1 MMNTTIK
8 YRQAHVKG
16 GVRLVNEK
24 ITAIENIN
32 VHTIPTNKYKTNTLV
47 WKMKAPLANE
57 TVTLRALL
65 PYVLQSGTAEHPS
78 AKQLRTYLDELYGAT
93 LNVDLSK
100 KGESHII
107 TIRIDVANEVFLQE
121 KMPLLRNALKLLSD
135 IILRP
140 ALQDGRFVDRIVEQ
154 EKRAL
159 KQRIQ
164 AVYDDKMRY
173 ASLRLIQEMCKGE
186 PYALNAS
193 GELDDV
199 DRITAEELFQYYKK
213 ALQED
218 EIDLY
223 VIGDVQEET
232 VLEAVASHFSLPN
245 RTVRSSMGEMV
256 LSKTRDKVNE
266 VIEKQDIKQG
276 KLNIGYRTNITY
288 DDDDYYALQ
297 MFNGIFG
304 GFSHSKL
311 FMNVREKASLAYYA
325 ASRLESHKGLLMV
338 TSGIE
343 PANYQKAL
351 QIIEKQME
359 AMKNGDITDEEI
371 AQTKAVI
378 RNQLLETID
387 TPRGLVE
394 VLYHNVVAKRERS
407 IEEWLSGTDS
417 VSREEIVRVA
427 GKVELDTIY
436 FLTGMEGTE

>member
-1 MMNTTIK
+1 MI
-8 YRQAHVKG
+8 
-16 GVRLVNEK
+16 NEK
-24 ITAIENIN
+24 ITTIQNMN
-32 VHTIPTNKYKTNTLV
+32 VHTIPTDKYKTNTLV
-47 WKMKAPLANE
+47 WKMKAPLTKE

-65 PYVLQSGTAEHPS
+65 PYVLQSGTAEYPS
-78 AKQLRTYLDELYGAT
+78 VKQLRTYLDELYGAT

-121 KMPLLRNALKLLSD
+121 KIPLLRKALKLLSD
-135 IILRP
+135 IVLRP
-140 ALQDGRFVDRIVEQ
+140 ALQDGRFVDHIVAQ

-173 ASLRLIQEMCKGE
+173 ANLRLIQEMCKGE
-186 PYALNAS
+186 PYALHAN

-199 DRITAEELFQYYKK
+199 DRITAEQLFQYYKK
-213 ALQED
+213 TLEED

-245 RTVRSSMGEMV
+245 RTVRASVREIVST
-256 LSKTRDKVNE
+256 KTRDKVNE
-266 VIEKQDIKQG
+266 VIEKQDVKQG
-276 KLNIGYRTNITY
+276 KLNIGYRTNVTY
-288 DDDDYYALQ
+288 EDDDYYALQ

-311 FMNVREKASLAYYA
+311 FINVREKASLAYYA

-338 TSGIE
+338 MSGIA
-343 PANYQKAL
+343 PSNYQKAL

-359 AMKNGDITDEEI
+359 AMKNGDFTDEEI
-371 AQTKAVI
+371 TQTKAVI

-394 VLYHNVVAKRERS
+394 VLYHNVVSKRKRP
-407 IEEWLSGTDS
+407 IEEWLSGADR

-436 FLTGMEGTE
+436 FLTGMEGAE

>member
-1 MMNTTIK
+1 LI
-8 YRQAHVKG
+8 
-16 GVRLVNEK
+16 NEK
-24 ITAIENIN
+24 ITTVQNMN

-47 WKMKAPLANE
+47 WKMKAPLTKE

-65 PYVLQSGTAEHPS
+65 PYVLQSGTAEYPS
-78 AKQLRTYLDELYGAT
+78 VKQLRTYLDELYGAT

-100 KGESHII
+100 KGEDHII

-121 KMPLLRNALKLLSD
+121 KTPLLRKALKLLSD

-140 ALQDGRFVDRIVEQ
+140 ALQDGRFVDRIVAQ

-173 ASLRLIQEMCKGE
+173 ANLRLIQEMCKGE
-186 PYALNAS
+186 PYALHAN
-193 GELDDV
+193 GELEDV
-199 DRITAEELFQYYKK
+199 DHITAEQLFQYYKK
-213 ALQED
+213 ALEED

-232 VLEAVASHFSLPN
+232 VLEAVTSHFSLPN
-245 RTVRSSMGEMV
+245 RTVRASRRETVST
-256 LSKTRDKVNE
+256 KTRNKVNE

-288 DDDDYYALQ
+288 EDDDYYALQ

-311 FMNVREKASLAYYA
+311 FINVREKASLAYYA

-338 TSGIE
+338 MSGIE
-343 PANYQKAL
+343 PSNYQKAL

-359 AMKNGDITDEEI
+359 AMKNGDFTDEEI
-371 AQTKAVI
+371 TQTKAVI

-394 VLYHNVVAKRERS
+394 VLYHNVVSQRKRPM
-407 IEEWLSGTDS
+407 EEWLSGTDR

-427 GKVELDTIY
+427 SKIELDTIY
-436 FLTGMEGTE
+436 FLTGMKGAE

>member
-1 MMNTTIK
+1 LI
-8 YRQAHVKG
+8 
-16 GVRLVNEK
+16 NEK
-24 ITAIENIN
+24 ITTIQNMN
-32 VHTIPTNKYKTNTLV
+32 VHTLPTSKYKTNTLV
-47 WKMKAPLANE
+47 WKMKAPLTKE

-65 PYVLQSGTAEHPS
+65 PYVLQSGTAEYPS
-78 AKQLRTYLDELYGAT
+78 VKQLRTYLDELYGAT

-100 KGESHII
+100 KGEDHII

-121 KMPLLRNALKLLSD
+121 KIPLLRKALKLLSD
-135 IILRP
+135 IVLRP
-140 ALQDGRFVDRIVEQ
+140 ALQDGRFADHIVAQ

-173 ASLRLIQEMCKGE
+173 ANLRLIQEMYKGE
-186 PYALNAS
+186 PYALHAN
-193 GELDDV
+193 GELEDV
-199 DRITAEELFQYYKK
+199 DRITAEQLFQYYKK
-213 ALQED
+213 TLEED

-245 RTVRSSMGEMV
+245 RTVRASRRGTASA
-256 LSKTRDKVNE
+256 KTRDKEKVNE
-266 VIEKQDIKQG
+266 VIEKQDVKQG
-276 KLNIGYRTNITY
+276 KLNIGYRTNVTY
-288 DDDDYYALQ
+288 EDDDYYALQ
-297 MFNGIFG
+297 VFNGIFG

-311 FMNVREKASLAYYA
+311 FINVREKASLAYYA

-338 TSGIE
+338 MSGIE
-343 PANYQKAL
+343 PSNYQKAL

-359 AMKNGDITDEEI
+359 AMKNGDFTDEEI
-371 AQTKAVI
+371 TQTKAVI

-394 VLYHNVVAKRERS
+394 VLYHNVVSQRKRTM
-407 IEEWLSGTDS
+407 EEWLSGTDR

-427 GKVELDTIY
+427 NKVELDTIY
-436 FLTGMEGTE
+436 FLTGMKGAE

>member
-1 MMNTTIK
+1 
-8 YRQAHVKG
+8 
-16 GVRLVNEK
+16 LVNEK
-24 ITAIENIN
+24 ITTVQQMN
-32 VHTIPTNKYKTNTLV
+32 VHTIPTDKYKTNTLV
-47 WKMKAPLANE
+47 WKMKAPLAKE

-65 PYVLQSGTAEHPS
+65 PYVLQSGTAKYPS
-78 AKQLRTYLDELYGAT
+78 VKQLRTYLDELYGAT
-93 LNVDLSK
+93 LNVDLAK
-100 KGESHII
+100 KGEDHII

-121 KMPLLRNALKLLSD
+121 KTPLLEKAIQLLAD
-135 IILRP
+135 IVLHP
-140 ALQDGRFVDRIVEQ
+140 AMQSGKFVDEIVTR
-154 EKRAL
+154 EKQAL

-186 PYALNAS
+186 PYALHAN
-193 GELDDV
+193 GELEDV
-199 DRITAEELFQYYKK
+199 DGITAEQLFQYYQKT
-213 ALQED
+213 LSED

-223 VIGDVQEET
+223 VIGDVQEDA
-232 VLEAVASHFSLPN
+232 VLKAVTSHFSMPA
-245 RTVRSSMGEMV
+245 RTARSSSGTQVTHKSPE
-256 LSKTRDKVNE
+256 KVNE
-266 VIEKQDIKQG
+266 VIEKQDVKQG

-288 DDDDYYALQ
+288 NDDDYYALQ

-311 FMNVREKASLAYYA
+311 FINVREKASLAYYA

-338 TSGIE
+338 MSGIE
-343 PANYQKAL
+343 PSNYEKAR

-359 AMKNGDITDEEI
+359 AMKNGDFTDEEI

-394 VLYHNVVAKRERS
+394 VLYHNVVSKRKRPL
-407 IEEWLSGTDS
+407 EEWLSGADRVT
-417 VSREEIVRVA
+417 REDIVRVA

-436 FLTGMEGTE
+436 FLTGMEGAE